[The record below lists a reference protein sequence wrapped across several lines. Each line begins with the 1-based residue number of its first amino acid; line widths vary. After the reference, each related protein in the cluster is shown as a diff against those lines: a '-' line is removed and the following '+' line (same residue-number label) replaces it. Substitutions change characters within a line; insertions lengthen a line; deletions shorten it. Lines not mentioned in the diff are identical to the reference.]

1 MLRVEMDD
9 GLEAEH
15 RLPAGLHRSDVHA
28 PGYRR
33 VARER
38 GFVYMDPAGGEVL
51 DPEELHRIKAL
62 AIPPAWHDVW
72 ISPDPLGHVQ
82 AMGRDARGR
91 RQYRY
96 HALWRAERDAEKF
109 GHMLSFAQAL
119 PRVRGVGD
127 EHLARRYLD
136 RERVSACAIRVTELG
151 LFRIGTERYARED
164 HTYGV
169 ASLERRHVSFRA
181 GAAVFDYVAKHGRRR
196 TVHIEDP
203 AAVRTLR
210 SLQRTLVELSELFVY
225 RVGRGWRHLTSGE
238 MVGYLRSYGGGHF
251 MVKEFRTWNATLLAA
266 LALSGAGSTD
276 SLRTRRRA
284 VVAAVRE
291 AAAWLGDTPAVA
303 RASYIDPAVIELY
316 ESTGSVGGLGPSPV
330 QLPAHPDAER
340 EVLHALLEQHA
351 SRGAHLGE

>member
-1 MLRVEMDD
+1 MDD
-9 GLEAEH
+9 GLYAGH
-15 RLPAGLHRSDVHA
+15 GLPAGLHRSDVHV
-28 PGYRR
+28 PGIRR
-33 VARER
+33 VARDR
-38 GFVYMDPAGGEVL
+38 SFAYIDPVGGEIV
-51 DPEELHRIKAL
+51 DPEVLNRIKAL

-72 ISPDPLGHVQ
+72 ISPDPLGHIQ
-82 AMGRDARGR
+82 AMGRDSRGR

-109 GHMLSFAQAL
+109 GHMLLFAQAL
-119 PRVRGVGD
+119 PRVRGVAD

-169 ASLERRHVSFRA
+169 ASLERQHVSFRA

-196 TVHIEDP
+196 TVSIADP
-203 AAVRTLR
+203 AAVHTLR
-210 SLQRTLVELSELFVY
+210 ALQRAFVDVSQLFVY
-225 RVGRGWRHLTSGE
+225 RVGRGWRRLTSGE
-238 MVGYLRSYGGGHF
+238 LVSYLRTYAGGHF

-284 VVAAVRE
+284 VVGAVRE
-291 AAAWLGDTPAVA
+291 ASAWLGDTPAVA

-351 SRGAHLGE
+351 SRGERLGE